1 MPMVNYFSN
10 VPNAACIKL
19 KKSSPLKKENHLV
32 WAQNTKDKQSLS
44 SLSCDDLYIA
54 LQSTGQ

>member
-10 VPNAACIKL
+10 VPNAAYIKL
-19 KKSSPLKKENHLV
+19 KIISPLKKKTIWLELKTQKIN
-32 WAQNTKDKQSLS
+32 NLS
-44 SLSCDDLYIA
+44 SLSSDDLYIA

>member
-19 KKSSPLKKENHLV
+19 KIISPVKKKTIWFELKTQKIN
-32 WAQNTKDKQSLS
+32 NLS
-44 SLSCDDLYIA
+44 SLSSDDLYIA